1 MKKMSLLAAIML
13 FTASW
18 FACSAQEAKADDN
31 KTVAATDKV
40 EVYYFHNTR
49 RCATCQAVEAVT
61 KSTLEETYPEQLKN
75 GTVTFQS
82 LNVEEKSNE
91 PLARELH
98 VSGQTLLIV
107 KDGKKKDLT
116 NDAFMYAR
124 SNPEKLSEKIVNT
137 IAKL

>member
-13 FTASW
+13 FTTSW
-18 FACSAQEAKADDN
+18 FACTAQEAKADDVT
-31 KTVAATDKV
+31 KVAASETV

-49 RCATCQAVEAVT
+49 RCATCEAVESVT
-61 KSTLEETYPEQLKN
+61 KSTLEETYPEQMKN
-75 GTVTFQS
+75 GTMTFLS
-82 LNVEEKSNE
+82 LNVEDETNE

-124 SNPEKLSEKIVNT
+124 SKPDKLKEKIVNT

>member
-13 FTASW
+13 FTTSW
-18 FACSAQEAKADDN
+18 FTCSAQEEKAEDN
-31 KTVAATDKV
+31 TKVAPSDKV

-61 KSTLEETYPEQLKN
+61 KQTLEETYPEQIKN
-75 GTVTFQS
+75 GTMTFQS

-124 SNPEKLSEKIVNT
+124 SNPDKLKEKIVNT
-137 IAKL
+137 ITKL